1 MFKTCDV
8 LVSLPKGIICIYLK
22 NHSLKSLNIYGCKTM
37 FPLVVYEGKLVLP
50 KNYDVSF
57 EKLNSEN
64 REIYLCS

>member
-1 MFKTCDV
+1 
-8 LVSLPKGIICIYLK
+8 
-22 NHSLKSLNIYGCKTM
+22 M

-64 REIYLCS
+64 QEIYLCS